1 MSSASTSRTPA
12 WPGGLVLLAEGAA
25 ASPELLAPAERAV
38 LERFEAEKR
47 RADWLRGRLAARAA
61 VEALLGGCPDGLAIL
76 ADPSGAPLVHGAP
89 GVVVSLSHGHGR
101 AAAWALRDGLPGVDL
116 EKVRPRP
123 PGTLRFYLSPE
134 EREWVATFE
143 GSADPQLPAG
153 ETSRRFDRD
162 GPPSPRDRAA
172 VVLWALKE
180 AAFKALRP
188 PRGLG
193 LLDVSVALEGSLEA
207 GGGAARIGWRGGLV
221 GRAAALG
228 ATGVEAGWALD
239 GGDLA
244 VAWVRVRGA
253 SDRPG

>member
-1 MSSASTSRTPA
+1 MSTSRPPA
-12 WPGGLVLLAEGAA
+12 WPATLVLLAEGAA
-25 ASPELLAPAERAV
+25 ASPALLAPAERAI
-38 LERFEAEKR
+38 LERFEAAKR
-47 RADWLRGRLAARAA
+47 RDDWLRGRLAARAA
-61 VEALLGGCPDGLAIL
+61 VETLLGRRPAELAIL
-76 ADPSGAPLVHGAP
+76 ADPSGAPAVHGAP

-101 AAAWALRDGLPGVDL
+101 AAAWALDDGLPGVDL
-116 EKVRPRP
+116 ERVRPRP

-143 GSADPQLPAG
+143 GSSEPRLPGG
-153 ETSRRFDRD
+153 EPGRPFDRD

-188 PRGLG
+188 PRGMG
-193 LLDVSVALEGSLEA
+193 LLDVSVALEGPLEA
-207 GGGAARIGWRGGLV
+207 GGGGARIGWRGGLA
-221 GRAAALG
+221 GRATALG
-228 ATGVEAGWALD
+228 ATGVEAGWALA

-244 VAWVRVRGA
+244 LAWVRVRGA

>member
-1 MSSASTSRTPA
+1 MSEGWPRGLILLDDRLVASPA
-12 WPGGLVLLAEGAA
+12 SLALAER
-25 ASPELLAPAERAV
+25 ELLA
-38 LERFEAEKR
+38 RFDAEKR

-61 VEALLGGCPDGLAIL
+61 VEALLLEEGRACPADLAIL
-76 ADPSGAPLVHGAP
+76 ADPSGAPAVHGAP

-143 GSADPQLPAG
+143 GSSEPQP
-153 ETSRRFDRD
+153 DRD

-193 LLDVSVALEGSLEA
+193 LLDVSVALEGPLEA
-207 GGGAARIGWRGGLV
+207 SGGVARIGWRGGLV

-228 ATGVEAGWALD
+228 ATGVEAGWAVQD
-239 GGDLA
+239 DLA
-244 VAWVRVRGA
+244 LAWVQVRGA
-253 SDRPG
+253 SDRSG

>member
-1 MSSASTSRTPA
+1 MPA
-12 WPGGLVLLAEGAA
+12 AMGGRPPGLILLAPEAP
-25 ASPELLAPAERAV
+25 ASPELLAPAERELFA
-38 LERFEAEKR
+38 RFEAEKR
-47 RADWLRGRLAARAA
+47 RQDWLRGRLAARAA
-61 VEALLGGCPDGLAIL
+61 VQALLGSCPAELAIL
-76 ADPSGAPLVHGAP
+76 ADPSGAPLVQGAP

-143 GSADPQLPAG
+143 GSQEPQP
-153 ETSRRFDRD
+153 DRD
-162 GPPSPRDRAA
+162 GPASPRDRAA

-188 PRGLG
+188 PRGMG
-193 LLDVSVALEGSLEA
+193 LLDVSVTLEGRLTE
-207 GGGAARIGWRGGLV
+207 GGGAARVGWRGGLV

-228 ATGVEAGWALD
+228 ATGVEAGWALEGD
-239 GGDLA
+239 DLA

>member
-1 MSSASTSRTPA
+1 MSTSRTPA

-25 ASPELLAPAERAV
+25 ASPELLAPAERA
-38 LERFEAEKR
+38 LFDRFEAEKR
-47 RADWLRGRLAARAA
+47 RSDWLRGRLAARAA
-61 VEALLGGCPDGLAIL
+61 VEALLGACPAGLAIL
-76 ADPSGAPLVHGAP
+76 ADPSGAPQVHGAP

-143 GSADPQLPAG
+143 GPESPRP
-153 ETSRRFDRD
+153 DRD

-188 PRGLG
+188 PRGMG
-193 LLDVSVALEGSLEA
+193 LLDVSVTVEGRLEG

-228 ATGVEAGWALD
+228 ATGVEAGWALE
-239 GGDLA
+239 GHDLA
-244 VAWVRVRGA
+244 VAWVQVRGA

>member
-1 MSSASTSRTPA
+1 MN
-12 WPGGLVLLAEGAA
+12 LVLLSEGAA
-25 ASPELLAPAERAV
+25 ASPELLAPAERAI

-47 RADWLRGRLAARAA
+47 RRDWLRGRLAARAA
-61 VEALLGGCPDGLAIL
+61 VQALLGSCPEGLAIL
-76 ADPSGAPLVHGAP
+76 ADPSGAPLVQGAP

-143 GSADPQLPAG
+143 GSSEPQP
-153 ETSRRFDRD
+153 DRD

-193 LLDVSVALEGSLEA
+193 LLDVSVALEGPLEA

-228 ATGVEAGWALD
+228 ATGVEAGWAVQD
-239 GGDLA
+239 DLA
-244 VAWVRVRGA
+244 LAWVQVRGA
-253 SDRPG
+253 SDRSG